1 MELEAN
7 DKVITPTLTE
17 SVYSRLRQLILDL
30 ELEPG
35 ERLVSGEIAER
46 FGVSA
51 TPVREAI
58 RLLEKERLVKVVS
71 RKGAII
77 QPLLSAKEVKDLYVV
92 RSTLEQL
99 AVRLA
104 AKNLSEREI
113 NQLERFVDEYGNAVK
128 ANQRDEALKWDL
140 EFHKYLPEISKNSTL
155 MEFFLH
161 LEPRVQILRRMDSGS
176 GRRAQSH
183 EDHKEIFEALRDGDV
198 ETAAKRMDEHITKGM
213 NHVLSLFE
221 DEDLVSKGDE
231 Q

>member
-1 MELEAN
+1 LTIEAN
-7 DKVITPTLTE
+7 EKVIAPTLTE
-17 SVYSRLRQLILDL
+17 RVYSRLRQMILEL

-35 ERLVSGEIAER
+35 ERLVSGEIADR

-58 RLLEKERLVKVVS
+58 RLLEKERLVRVVS

-77 QPLLSAKEVKDLYVV
+77 QPLLSAKEVKDLYIV
-92 RSTLEQL
+92 RSMLEQL

-113 NQLERFVDEYGNAVK
+113 NQLERFVDEYGNAVE
-128 ANQRDEALKWDL
+128 ANERGEALKWDL
-140 EFHKYLPEISKNSTL
+140 EFHKYLAEIPKNSTL

-161 LEPRVQILRRMDSGS
+161 VEPRVQILRRMDSGS

-183 EDHKEIFEALRDGDV
+183 EDHKEILEALRDGDV
-198 ETAAKRMDEHITKGM
+198 DTAAKRMDEHITRGM
-213 NHVLSLFE
+213 NHVLSFYE
-221 DEDLVSKGDE
+221 DEDLVSTSDE
-231 Q
+231 